1 MVESRFVEGEALEAR
16 CTREKTPEYSQ
27 KHINSRIA
35 ASSKDYLMKAAVP
48 EPAIRLR
55 CTMESGGV

>member
-1 MVESRFVEGEALEAR
+1 MEGEALEAR